1 MVCYGSAVHG
11 EQQRRML
18 TVTLTFLR
26 SLHVRLCML
35 IFWLFLA
42 FVNSR
47 CQRTPVR
54 FSNAGNTQANNG
66 LLRCHRATRP
76 VRQLSEYTDHVQHSS
91 VHRKSRW
98 VQTQRVVGLQSGDSS
113 SSYLECLRG
122 KSLTALTV
130 VYGLVHLQVQVLL
143 PGARPGSTY
152 SSRVAGGAVIYVASG
167 AGAADRAFGKPWI
180 LSLHLG
186 QAVGD
191 HRSRDQVRFRQ
202 LPGTPRPCVRASR
215 HLPPAVSLTVCPCDL
230 VLERDAIHLPVDSCT
245 SALGRC
251 VGDRILYNALTET

>member
-1 MVCYGSAVHG
+1 MQTRSGRFRHRQREGYRNRGYGLICGMLRQCMADSIVW
-11 EQQRRML
+11 ML

-76 VRQLSEYTDHVQHSS
+76 VRQLSEYTDHVQHYS

-113 SSYLECLRG
+113 SSYLECLQG

-130 VYGLVHLQVQVLL
+130 V
-143 PGARPGSTY
+143 
-152 SSRVAGGAVIYVASG
+152 
-167 AGAADRAFGKPWI
+167 
-180 LSLHLG
+180 
-186 QAVGD
+186 
-191 HRSRDQVRFRQ
+191 
-202 LPGTPRPCVRASR
+202 
-215 HLPPAVSLTVCPCDL
+215 
-230 VLERDAIHLPVDSCT
+230 
-245 SALGRC
+245 
-251 VGDRILYNALTET
+251 